1 MTMMSGRPSL
11 CSSRMTCGTRVL
23 CPAAKLDTPR
33 TWTSFSTACLAA
45 SAGVWKR
52 GTDVHVEADVGIACG
67 NDFGAAVVPVLS
79 HFGNHDAGTAPIEGS
94 ELVGKLAGSFV
105 GLVVAGFGGVNA

>member
-1 MTMMSGRPSL
+1 MDVVFDGLFGGFGRGL
-11 CSSRMTCGTRVL
+11 EE
-23 CPAAKLDTPR
+23 
-33 TWTSFSTACLAA
+33 
-45 SAGVWKR
+45 
-52 GTDVHVEADVGIACG
+52 GTDVHVEADVGIACCD
-67 NDFGAAVVPVLS
+67 DFGAAVVPVLS